1 MTEKKQD
8 YFPSSEVE
16 QEEDRNQ
23 KLLEAGR
30 EEVEL
35 DTPIMLHTKEVT
47 HVVVRRP
54 KAGELRGCSLVD
66 LLQMDVNALTKVLPR
81 VTNPMLDA
89 NTIKQLSPADLLQ
102 LGTAVTGFLL
112 PKRMTDA
119 EFQTA

>member
-1 MTEKKQD
+1 MTEQQQD
-8 YFPSSEVE
+8 YLPAEEVE
-16 QEEDRNQ
+16 QEEYRKQ

-35 DTPIMLHTKEVT
+35 DEPITLHTKEVT
-47 HVVVRRP
+47 HITVRRP

-81 VTNPMLDA
+81 VTSPTLDT